1 MRLTLLGRCLYGAL
15 ALLNLGLVLRAAPRG
30 QWIAALLSAILAGYF
45 GIPAVRG
52 RDPLARP
59 SRAIRW
65 LGTPDTPGGGE
76 KGRGDSGRGGP
87 AT

>member
-1 MRLTLLGRCLYGAL
+1 MRLTVLGRWLYGAL
-15 ALLNLGLVLRAAPRG
+15 ALLNLGVALKSAASGEWFTLVLST
-30 QWIAALLSAILAGYF
+30 LLVGLF
-45 GIPAVRG
+45 GIPAARG

-65 LGTPDTPGGGE
+65 LGTPDPPEGAGD
-76 KGRGDSGRGGP
+76 RRDDSGGGGP

>member
-1 MRLTLLGRCLYGAL
+1 MRLTVLGRLLYGAL
-15 ALLNLGLVLRAAPRG
+15 ALLNLGLVLQALSRG
-30 QWIAALLSAILAGYF
+30 QWLAAALSALLVGLF

-59 SRAIRW
+59 SRALRW
-65 LGTPDTPGGGE
+65 LGTPDPPEGGAGPRDGSGGG
-76 KGRGDSGRGGP
+76 GA